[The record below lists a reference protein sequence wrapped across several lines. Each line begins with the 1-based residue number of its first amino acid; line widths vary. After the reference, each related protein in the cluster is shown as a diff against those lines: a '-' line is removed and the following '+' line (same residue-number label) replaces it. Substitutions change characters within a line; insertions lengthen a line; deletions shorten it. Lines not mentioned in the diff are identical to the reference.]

1 MKNNFFRWLGRGRRL
16 TMLGCLVGCA
26 SLLGAA
32 SLQAAVTVTTLGGGS
47 NLNKNPKYLG
57 YSDGNTFSSALFH
70 TPCGLA
76 IDSTGNYLFVADR
89 DNNAIRYLD
98 LGAGQT
104 WTFAVA
110 NTALVNQPV
119 GVLVDAAYNVYVLNR
134 GTGNN
139 GSVVTFDNFGETV
152 ATNATGLTNA
162 GGLTMDN
169 LGNIYVTVSG
179 NTVIKITPDGVRT
192 NVATIPMAGTSL
204 QGIVFKHNGLLAACD
219 AGRNG
224 IYLINPTTGLV
235 TTNAGFHGRGD
246 FPTNG
251 NNVASSSTAKF
262 FQPTGITEAGD
273 GTLIVTDYGNNRVKV
288 VLASGVVTNLYG
300 VASNFWTKSY
310 YPGWSDGTPK
320 LPDATANNVQ
330 SRIPFGVAF
339 APDGSVYTSEDYYH
353 LIRKTTG
360 AGFVQPPPTPP
371 AAPVITS
378 VLTNF
383 GTVSLTWS
391 ASATATSYNVKRSTS
406 LGGPFT
412 TLANTTGTTYTD
424 TSVVNGTIYYYV
436 VSALNAGGEGPNSV
450 AVLAQPPL
458 PPVPDPQI
466 GYVDFPSTSL
476 PVPYTSVFHP
486 ISTFDFNNDALFI
499 IKGTIG
505 SGTHYTYGY
514 TTNAALVADPTSGDA
529 SIPSDYQDGKF
540 QSEISPYVISQVAP
554 FLAIKAIGTQ
564 GGRPNSAVVQAV
576 VQFKTGNPNINGA
589 NAALFTISDVTVNA
603 HLYYT
608 LDGSEPS
615 STNANAVDLGTV
627 ATPTNVWTVSVSIQ
641 TNTWFLVRAFR
652 DNYQPSAIVSNLFT
666 TTAFVPNKITFG
678 QSSGEPHSKF
688 IARPGQYYYAP
699 VTLNLTPGF
708 TTMYS
713 LQFNVT
719 VTNGLVNTNTS
730 LMPPAIQN
738 GAGIDF
744 FSMLMTSVPTDEG
757 RYYPPAAG
765 QWYLS
770 LPPLRAYN
778 LGSGTNYVSSTFVN
792 TNNNLLGVAWIFR
805 SGFSYLYSDPFGEV
819 ILDYDTS
826 KQDLVSF
833 SIAHDTLFTKA
844 GGVVVVG
851 AYAFQ
856 IPTNTAI
863 GDKYFMQ
870 LGSPSA
876 TSDGVSAGIY
886 IASPAVSQAVTVG
899 APTYVVGD
907 VAPFHWLNAGDF
919 GDTHLDNSDV
929 QQVYQAAIVNVDM
942 PPTNSD
948 LYLAMDSSGRFGQW
962 DAVNQYY
969 TDPGAGGNL
978 DFASQQA
985 MWDGN
990 DLSINTNAFGDGTL
1004 DINDLFVT
1012 FRRSLDPSLTWFKRY
1027 WTNGQFVAVT
1037 TTNYAFNTNVPHL
1050 MMSKAASTVTAK
1062 TAGTSAYLH
1071 SSINFSAG
1079 DAVVGAGQTIYIP
1092 INAQI
1097 FGDYPLRV
1105 LGLNLRVVP
1114 LDGSPAITNQVTFV
1128 PVAGLGNPDMSST
1141 KGAADYSA
1149 AWLNSASSGLSGNAS
1164 IGTLAV
1170 KIPANATSSSA
1181 YAVHFDMASGSPNGL
1196 AVFPKQTLT
1205 GLITLSSRTNSSY
1218 NDGIPDSW
1226 RLRWFGTVNNYLS
1239 LSNACASGDGVN
1251 NFKKYVAGVDPSVAN
1266 NFPSVNAK
1274 TPVPAGSTAAIHWP
1288 TVSGKQY
1295 VIERSATL
1303 FPGAWTIISTNTGTG
1318 TDMEFD
1324 DNVAGQSQF
1333 YRVRILP

>member
-1 MKNNFFRWLGRGRRL
+1 MKNNFFRWLGRGWRL

-152 ATNATGLTNA
+152 ATNATGLINA

-262 FQPTGITEAGD
+262 YQPTGITEAGD

-378 VLTNF
+378 VLTNY
-383 GTVSLTWS
+383 GTVTLNWS

-412 TLANTTGTTYTD
+412 TLANTSATTYTD
-424 TSVVNGTIYYYV
+424 TSVVNGTTYYYV
-436 VSALNAGGEGPNSV
+436 VSGLNAGGEGPNSAV
-450 AVLAQPPL
+450 VLAQPPY
-458 PPVPDPQI
+458 PPVTDPQI
-466 GYVDFPSTSL
+466 GYVTFTPITD
-476 PVPYTSVFHP
+476 VSVFHP
-486 ISTFDFNNDALFI
+486 VSSFDFFNVVPFV
-499 IKGTIG
+499 IKGTPG
-505 SGTHYTYGY
+505 SGTYYTYGF
-514 TTNAALVADPTSGDA
+514 TTNAATVQDPTPSDA
-529 SIPSDYQDGKF
+529 SVPSDYADGL
-540 QSEISPYVISQVAP
+540 SELQVPLYQVSQVAP
-554 FLAIKAIGTQ
+554 FLTIKAMAAQ
-564 GGRPNSAVVQAV
+564 GGRPNSAVVMSV
-576 VQFKTGNPNINGA
+576 VQFKTGNPNITGN
-589 NAALFTISDVTVNA
+589 NAAQFTISDITANA

-608 LDGSEPS
+608 LDGSDPS
-615 STNANAVDLGTV
+615 STNASSVDLGTV
-627 ATPTNVWTVSVSIQ
+627 GAATNVWTVSLGIQ
-641 TNTWFLVRAFR
+641 ATTVFKVRAFR
-652 DNYQPSAIVSNLFT
+652 DNFQPSAIITNQFSITNYVANTVS
-666 TTAFVPNKITFG
+666 FG
-678 QSSGEPHSKF
+678 FASGEASSDF
-688 IARPGQYYYAP
+688 VGAPGQTFYAP
-699 VTLNLTPGF
+699 VTL
-708 TTMYS
+708 TTLPNTKIYS
-713 LQFNVT
+713 LQFGITVTNGGIATNAGPAVAANEFVFQSMLMKPDPKNPGYITAIPPAMFVNYTINTVT
-719 VTNGLVNTNTS
+719 VTNFG
-730 LMPPAIQN
+730 
-738 GAGIDF
+738 
-744 FSMLMTSVPTDEG
+744 VPITI
-757 RYYPPAAG
+757 
-765 QWYLS
+765 
-770 LPPLRAYN
+770 
-778 LGSGTNYVSSTFVN
+778 TNYVPNF
-792 TNNNLLGVAWIFR
+792 TNLETYVTSAGLLTVGWLERFTKTNLYPTTLQTLIT
-805 SGFSYLYSDPFGEV
+805 YS
-819 ILDYDTS
+819 
-826 KQDLVSF
+826 Q
-833 SIAHDTLFTKA
+833 AHDDIFPTALQPNGA
-844 GGVVVVG
+844 ILGG
-851 AYAFQ
+851 YAFHIPPNATLGQQYQ
-856 IPTNTAI
+856 IQI
-863 GDKYFMQ
+863 
-870 LGSPSA
+870 SRPSA
-876 TSDGVSAGIY
+876 TDDG
-886 IASPAVSQAVTVG
+886 VG
-899 APTYVVGD
+899 APGSSVYIAAPTNGAPAGGSVNAVKVVTAGQRKYIAGS
-907 VAPFHWLNAGDF
+907 VYPFRWFNAGDF
-919 GDTHLDNSDV
+919 GSSNIVSADVEQVFQSAIYSLNYPPAGSDFF
-929 QQVYQAAIVNVDM
+929 D
-942 PPTNSD
+942 
-948 LYLAMDSSGRFGQW
+948 AMDSCGF
-962 DAVNQYY
+962 YY
-969 TDPGAGGNL
+969 VDNGNGYL
-978 DFASQQA
+978 ENSFIPADTSFLF
-985 MWDGN
+985 DGN
-990 DLSINTNAFGDGTL
+990 DTTINQIAFGDGTL
-1004 DINDLFVT
+1004 DVCDVFVT
-1012 FRRSLDPSLTWFKRY
+1012 YRRSLDSSLTWFRRY
-1027 WTNGQFVAVT
+1027 WNNGQLVADT
-1037 TTNYAFNTNVPHL
+1037 APNQFYAKTVSASVK
-1050 MMSKAASTVTAK
+1050 SKTVSAAASGSSKVNFA
-1062 TAGTSAYLH
+1062 AGD
-1071 SSINFSAG
+1071 IQGSAG
-1079 DAVVGAGQTIYIP
+1079 QVVQIP
-1092 INAQI
+1092 ITATI
-1097 FGDYPLRV
+1097 CGDYPLR
-1105 LGLNLRVVP
+1105 LLMLNLTVDP
-1114 LDGSPAITNQVTFV
+1114 LDGSPALTTPVQFNQTAPIGAPYTTDSKGNGNYSAVWLNITNAGVTGTV
-1128 PVAGLGNPDMSST
+1128 TL
-1141 KGAADYSA
+1141 
-1149 AWLNSASSGLSGNAS
+1149 
-1164 IGTLAV
+1164 GTLLV
-1170 KIPANATSSSA
+1170 TIPAGAPATAA
-1181 YAVHFDMASGSPNGL
+1181 YAVHFDHASASPNGL
-1196 AVFPKQTLT
+1196 ATFPKQTLT
-1205 GLITLSSRTNSSY
+1205 GLITLASRTNSTY
-1218 NDGIPDSW
+1218 GDGIPDSW
-1226 RLRWFGTVNNYLS
+1226 RLRWFGSIYNYLS

-1251 NFKKYVAGVDPSVAN
+1251 NFKKYVAGVDPNVAN

-1274 TPVPAGSTAAIHWP
+1274 TPVPAGFTTAIHWP
-1288 TVSGKQY
+1288 SVSGKKY
-1295 VIERSATL
+1295 AIERSATL
-1303 FPGAWTIISTNTGTG
+1303 FPGNWSAITTNTGTG

-1324 DNVAGQSQF
+1324 DNVAGSSQF